1 MWQSQPFSRLKHSLF
16 PSFHYTSGVN
26 HDHSYKLLFS
36 HPEMVA
42 DLLRGFVREDW
53 VKELDFSTLEKVS
66 GSYVSDDLRERH
78 DDVIWRIH
86 WGKEPD
92 KTDWLYVYL
101 LLEFQSSV
109 DWFMA
114 VRIMTYVGLL
124 YQDLI
129 RSKVVKT
136 NEPLPP
142 VLPIVLYNG
151 DPHWQAPADI
161 ADLITPVPGGL
172 ERYRPHLH
180 YLLLDEGRYHEHE
193 LSELRNLAAALF
205 RLENSR
211 TPEDVQQVLQALII
225 WLQSPQQNHLRRAFT
240 VWLKRVFLP
249 GRMPG
254 VEFNAIQ
261 DLREVTNMLS
271 ERVKDWTK
279 NWEQQGIEKG
289 IQKGLQKGLQEGL
302 QEGLQKGLQEGR
314 LEGEM
319 DLLLRQLEWRFGPV
333 NEMISAHIKQAD
345 SPTLQLWGRRILTA
359 QTIEEV
365 FAG

>member
-1 MWQSQPFSRLKHSLF
+1 MD
-16 PSFHYTSGVN
+16 

-42 DLLRGFVREDW
+42 DLLRGFVRENW
-53 VKELDFSTLEKVS
+53 VKELDFSTLEKVN
-66 GSYVSDDLRERH
+66 GSYVSDDLRERQ
-78 DDVIWRIH
+78 DDVIWRIR
-86 WGKEPD
+86 WGKEPSG
-92 KTDWLYVYL
+92 KADWLYVYL

-124 YQDLI
+124 YQDLV
-129 RSKVVKT
+129 RSEAVKT
-136 NEPLPP
+136 NESLPP

-151 DPHWQAPADI
+151 DPRWQAPADI

-180 YLLLDEGRYHEHE
+180 YLLLDEGSYHDHE
-193 LSELRNLAAALF
+193 LASLRNLSATLF

-211 TPEDVQQVLQALII
+211 TPEDVQQVLQALID
-225 WLQSPQQNHLRRAFT
+225 WLQSSEQDHLRRAFT
-240 VWLKRVFLP
+240 IWLKKVFLP
-249 GRMPG
+249 GRMPE
-254 VEFNAIQ
+254 VAFDEIQ
-261 DLREVTNMLS
+261 DLQEVHSMLA
-271 ERVKDWTK
+271 ERVKEWTK

-289 IQKGLQKGLQEGL
+289 WREGRQEGRQEGL
-302 QEGLQKGLQEGR
+302 QEGLQKGK

-319 DLLLRQLEWRFGPV
+319 DLLLRLLEWRFGV
-333 NEMISAHIKQAD
+333 VSETINARVKQAD
-345 SPTLQLWGRRILTA
+345 SPTLQLWSKRILTA

-365 FAG
+365 FAD

>member
-1 MWQSQPFSRLKHSLF
+1 MD
-16 PSFHYTSGVN
+16 
-26 HDHSYKLLFS
+26 HDHSYKLLFT

-53 VKELDFSTLEKVS
+53 IKELDFSTLEKIN

-78 DDVIWRIH
+78 DDVIWRIR
-86 WGKEPD
+86 WGKTQSD

-101 LLEFQSSV
+101 LLEFQSSI

-129 RSKVVKT
+129 RSEAVKI

-151 DPHWQAPADI
+151 DLRWQAPADI
-161 ADLITPVPGGL
+161 AELITPAPGEL
-172 ERYRPHLH
+172 DRYRPHLH
-180 YLLLDEGRYHEHE
+180 YLLLDEGSYHAHE
-193 LSELRNLAAALF
+193 LAELRNLAAALF

-211 TPEDVQQVLQALII
+211 TPEDVQQVLQALIA
-225 WLQSPQQNHLRRAFT
+225 WLQSPQQSHLRRAFT
-240 VWLKRVFLP
+240 IWLKRVFLP
-249 GRMPG
+249 GRMPA
-254 VEFNAIQ
+254 VAFDEIQ
-261 DLREVTNMLS
+261 DLQEVTSMLS

-279 NWEQQGIEKG
+279 NWKQQGIE
-289 IQKGLQKGLQEGL
+289 EGL
-302 QEGLQKGLQEGR
+302 QEGLQKGRQEGLQEGK
-314 LEGEM
+314 M
-319 DLLLRQLEWRFGPV
+319 DLLLRLLEWRFGAV
-333 NEMISAHIKQAD
+333 SETISARVKQAD
-345 SPTLQLWGRRILTA
+345 SPTLELWSKRMLTA

-365 FAG
+365 FAD

>member
-1 MWQSQPFSRLKHSLF
+1 MD
-16 PSFHYTSGVN
+16 

-42 DLLRGFVREDW
+42 DLLRGFVREEW
-53 VKELDFSTLEKVS
+53 INELDFSTLEKVN

-78 DDVIWRIH
+78 DDVIWRIRL
-86 WGKEPD
+86 GKEQAD
-92 KTDWLYVYL
+92 KAEWLYVYL

-129 RSKVVKT
+129 KSETIKT
-136 NEPLPP
+136 GGQLPP
-142 VLPIVLYNG
+142 ILPMVLYNG
-151 DPHWQAPADI
+151 EPLWQAPVDI
-161 ADLITPVPGGL
+161 ADLITPIPGGL

-193 LSELRNLAAALF
+193 LAELRNLAAALF
-205 RLENSR
+205 RLENSH
-211 TPEDVQQVLQALII
+211 TPEDVQQVLRALII
-225 WLQSPQQNHLRRAFT
+225 WLQSPQQSHLRRAFT

-249 GRMPG
+249 GRMPD
-254 VEFNAIQ
+254 VEFDEIQ
-261 DLREVTNMLS
+261 DLQEVTNMLS
-271 ERVKDWTK
+271 ERVKNWTK

-289 IQKGLQKGLQEGL
+289 RQQGWQQGRQQGR
-302 QEGLQKGLQEGR
+302 QEGR
-314 LEGEM
+314 QEGKLEGEM
-319 DLLLRQLEWRFGPV
+319 DLLLHLLEWRFGTV
-333 NEMISAHIKQAD
+333 NEMFNVRVKQAD
-345 SPTLQLWGRRILTA
+345 SPTLQRWSKRILTA

-365 FAG
+365 FAD